1 MSHDTSTVGPGAA
14 PAGARAA
21 KVALGVGFAA
31 LLAGTLLA
39 HRSPADGYELSIY
52 EATPTAYWF
61 GLAAALVA
69 SAGVAVFAT
78 DRRLLRN
85 GAVLLAGTS
94 IASLVLLPLIRG
106 YYYFGA
112 GDSLTHLGWMRDIV
126 AGRLEPFGLLYPGIH
141 TMGIFVAR
149 LLDVR
154 LGLAQM
160 YVVAAFVLAFVAFVA
175 LLVRLLGRT
184 RLALLIGL
192 FAGLLLLPNNNISV
206 HLMAHPV
213 TQSLL
218 LVPLVLF
225 LALIYARPSP
235 DARFLGATPAG
246 VLLSLVT
253 VALVVIHPQ
262 GALNVILIL
271 ATVSAVQLYF
281 RRSDESTR
289 IDDHRPLYVP
299 TIVGVAA
306 FALWAPRFDR
316 VSGAALEVVTSLV
329 GGAAPTGDIAQR
341 STSLTEI
348 GGSILELFVKL
359 FLPATVFAL
368 LTAALLYVLYTGRL
382 ADRDSDREALVTYV
396 AASLVPVSVLFAF
409 FFVANVSTQHF
420 RYLGFVMVPVTVL
433 GAVALD
439 EGLGRVGGSSPDW
452 TGRLALV
459 GVLLL
464 LLPLPLATVHA
475 SPFIY
480 QPTSATPEAE
490 LTGYEATFEQMDR
503 GIGFI
508 GIRGGP
514 NRQLDAIYGTERSDQ
529 MAVDGASSRG
539 AIPYGVFGNN
549 MTSHYNDT
557 RYLPVTEGAYDREVR
572 LYDGLRYPE
581 RGFEKLDATVGIS
594 QVHTNGGYQLYVVDG
609 EEDE

>member
-1 MSHDTSTVGPGAA
+1 MSHDTSTVGPGEA

-21 KVALGVGFAA
+21 KFALGVGFAA
-31 LLAGTLLA
+31 LLAGTLIA

-52 EATPTAYWF
+52 AATPAAYWV

-69 SAGVAVFAT
+69 SAGVAVFVP
-78 DRRLLRN
+78 DRRLLRD
-85 GAVLLAGTS
+85 AAILLAGTS

-126 AGRLEPFGLLYPGIH
+126 AGRLEPFELLYPGIH

-175 LLVRLLGRT
+175 LTVRLLGRT
-184 RLALLIGL
+184 RLALFIGL
-192 FAGLLLLPNNNISV
+192 VAGLLLLPNNNVSV

-218 LVPLVLF
+218 LVPLVLY
-225 LALIYARPSP
+225 LALLYARPST
-235 DARFLGATPAG
+235 DAGLLGATPVG

-262 GALNVILIL
+262 GALNVLLIL
-271 ATVSAVQLYF
+271 GAISAVQLYV
-281 RRSDESTR
+281 RWSDASTR

-299 TIVGVAA
+299 TLVGVVA

-316 VSGAALEVVTSLV
+316 VGGAAEQVTVELI

-359 FLPATVFAL
+359 FLPAAVFGVLA
-368 LTAALLYVLYTGRL
+368 AALLFALYTGRL
-382 ADRDSDREALVTYV
+382 AHRDSDREALVTYV
-396 AASLVPVSVLFAF
+396 AASLIPLSVAFAF

-420 RYLGFVMVPVTVL
+420 RYLGFVMVPVTLL

-439 EGLGRVGGSSPDW
+439 EWLDRAGGPSPRW
-452 TGRLALV
+452 TKRLALV
-459 GVLLL
+459 VALLL
-464 LLPLPLATVHA
+464 LLPMPLATLHS

-480 QPTSATPEAE
+480 QPTPATTEAE

-503 GIGFI
+503 EIGFI

-514 NRQLDAIYGTERSDQ
+514 NRQLDAIHGTERSDQ
-529 MAVDGASSRG
+529 MGIDGASSRG

-549 MTSHYNDT
+549 MTSHYNES
-557 RYLPVTEGAYDREVR
+557 RYLPVTEGDYEREVS
-572 LYDGLRYPE
+572 LYDGLRYSE
-581 RGFEKLDATVGIS
+581 RGFERLDATVGIDR
-594 QVHTNGGYQLYVVDG
+594 VHTNGGYRLYVVDG
-609 EEDE
+609 EEEA